1 MKKLAYLID
10 THAHLEDDCFNQDIE
25 EVIKRAEANGI
36 KKILSAGIN
45 SRSSLHNISLA
56 KKHPGIIF
64 ASYGVHPHDA
74 EEFSDKSLAEAEA
87 AIKNKEIS
95 ALGEIGLDYFKNL
108 SPVDKQIKA
117 FSEQLDLAISH
128 KIPVIMHLRDA
139 FDDFKKIIGNREFPG
154 VFHCYSGDAAFA
166 AWAAERG
173 FHFSFTASITYPLKE
188 IYKIVSKTNENIFS
202 VLTRPE
208 NREKIPEQVKA
219 IFEAIPKDRIMVETD
234 CPYMS
239 PHGLR
244 GKRNEP
250 ANVRAVAECVAG
262 IMNMDL
268 DAFCERTT
276 ATAENF
282 FGI

>member
-1 MKKLAYLID
+1 MAYLID
-10 THAHLEDDCFNQDIE
+10 THAHLEDECYKDDGE
-25 EVIKRAEANGI
+25 EVIKRAEINGI
-36 KKILSAGIN
+36 KKIISVGIN
-45 SRSSLHNISLA
+45 SRSSLYNIGLA
-56 KKHPGIIF
+56 KKHPGKIF

-74 EEFSDKSLAEAEA
+74 GEFSDKSLAEAEA
-87 AIKNKEIS
+87 AIKNGEIS

-117 FSEQLDLAISH
+117 FTAQLEFAIFH

-139 FDDFKKIIGNREFPG
+139 FDDFKKIIGGKEFKG

-188 IYKIVSKTNENIFS
+188 IYKIVAKTNASVYN
-202 VLTRPE
+202 VLTGCE
-208 NREKIPEQVKA
+208 NREKIPQPVKA
-219 IFEAIPKDRIMVETD
+219 IFDVIPEGRIMVETD

-239 PHGLR
+239 PQGLR

-250 ANVRAVAECVAG
+250 ANVRAVAECIAG
-262 IMNMDL
+262 ITNTGF
-268 DAFCERTT
+268 DAFCEKTT
-276 ATAENF
+276 ATAEKF